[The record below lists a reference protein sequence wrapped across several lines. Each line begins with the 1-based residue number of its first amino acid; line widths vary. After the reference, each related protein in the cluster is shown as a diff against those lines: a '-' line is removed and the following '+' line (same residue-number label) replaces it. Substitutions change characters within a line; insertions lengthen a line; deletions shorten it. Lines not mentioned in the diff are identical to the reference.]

1 MAQLCQHGDELN
13 RLNAEVLVIGFGT
26 IPRARAWL
34 RETCDLFPLLLD
46 PEREVYR
53 MYGLQE
59 SWLRSWNW
67 RTIRLYARLLLSGR
81 KWRGIQ
87 GKSTQLG
94 GDFIV
99 DRDGVLRLVY
109 PSREAADR
117 PPVAE
122 LLALLR
128 EIDEKGINYVSENA
142 YRVRNTIV

>member
-1 MAQLCQHGDELN
+1 MAQLCQHEDELN

-26 IPRARAWL
+26 VPRAHAWL
-34 RETCDLFPLLLD
+34 QETCDLFPLLLD

-53 MYGLQE
+53 IYGLQE

-99 DRDGVLRLVY
+99 DSDGILRLVY
-109 PSREAADR
+109 PSREATDR
-117 PPVAE
+117 PPVTE

-128 EIDEKGINYVSENA
+128 EVDEKGINHVSEKA
-142 YRVRNTIV
+142 YRYRNTIV